1 MWVLYLEAFVALFL
15 LVFIVWWTLP
25 SKKKP
30 AAKPPAIK
38 QGEQRSEERGKDE
51 V

>member
-1 MWVLYLEAFVALFL
+1 MWVLMLEAFVALFL

-30 AAKPPAIK
+30 PEAKPGVRPA
-38 QGEQRSEERGKDE
+38 GSDPGSRDDS
-51 V
+51 